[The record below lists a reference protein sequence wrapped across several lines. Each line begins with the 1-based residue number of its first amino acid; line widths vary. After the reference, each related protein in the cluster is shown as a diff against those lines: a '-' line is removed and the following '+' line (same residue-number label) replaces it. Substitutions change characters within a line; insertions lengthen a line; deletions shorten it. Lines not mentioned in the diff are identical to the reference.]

1 MTSQRQR
8 RDGCA
13 PALELEKVPYSSMT
27 SSQYRSGIA
36 RSYRSRRAGTAPYY
50 SMACADAA
58 TEYRTADLTGVEV
71 NAVRHRML
79 HALITDPVRTKRQA
93 RILTLAPGRRL
104 FPRPAAGLD
113 RRRARAHFRPPQP
126 SRCPVTRALAAHTT
140 FLAAGSSCNPLS
152 EFRRTWW
159 RPGDF
164 RGAFLLFELC
174 GLVPDARSAS
184 QSLDGRLLFAA
195 ELSMRLVG
203 SGAVGRVEASD

>member
-1 MTSQRQR
+1 
-8 RDGCA
+8 
-13 PALELEKVPYSSMT
+13 
-27 SSQYRSGIA
+27 
-36 RSYRSRRAGTAPYY
+36 
-50 SMACADAA
+50 
-58 TEYRTADLTGVEV
+58 V

-113 RRRARAHFRPPQP
+113 RRRARAYFRPPQP

-159 RPGDF
+159 LQGAI
-164 RGAFLLFELC
+164 RGASLLFKLS
-174 GLVPDARSAS
+174 GLVDYERSAS
-184 QSLDGRLLFAA
+184 QSLDGRQLFVAK
-195 ELSMRLVG
+195 LSMNLCG
-203 SGAVGRVEASD
+203 AGAVGRVEASD

>member
-1 MTSQRQR
+1 M
-8 RDGCA
+8 
-13 PALELEKVPYSSMT
+13 
-27 SSQYRSGIA
+27 
-36 RSYRSRRAGTAPYY
+36 
-50 SMACADAA
+50 
-58 TEYRTADLTGVEV
+58 

-126 SRCPVTRALAAHTT
+126 SRFPVTRALAAHTT